1 MQLKL
6 DITAKGLILISIPII
21 SELLLVFVLVVLV
34 NRADA
39 IALAEHRKKAFV
51 MEMHEVGLQ
60 VYEELNVLIAY
71 YTSRQPKLL
80 ERFSEIDQSI
90 LARLQ
95 NIETNLSLASDQKS
109 LALRKSFR
117 VSAENLIKEI
127 RECRNNLLVSTDN
140 PAGANWLGLADD
152 TRASAAKFLKASDA
166 LMLLQTRS
174 DGASKE
180 DQVQNARDLV
190 RYALMVSVC
199 VNIVMALYLTLFFS
213 RNISLRVNWICEN
226 IKCIPA
232 GAEMK
237 HQLDGFDELAVIDQF
252 VHTVDQQLK
261 EKDDQRNAILSMVGH
276 DLRSPLSAAQMT
288 LQVMENGGYGEVSD
302 TAQKRLRSTV
312 AVLDTLTRMIRDLL
326 DTETLRAGKFD
337 LHLAKVDLKEVC
349 EQARVALLPLAESR
363 RLTIETKCESVEG
376 NFDGDRIL
384 QVLNNLIGNA
394 VKFSPPQ
401 SVITISLVK
410 EGNNALLKIADQ
422 GPGISPEE
430 INKVF
435 ERYYQTGTGKR
446 IVGSM
451 GLGLHICKEIVTKHG
466 GEIGV
471 ESEQDKGTCFW
482 IKLPL

>member
-1 MQLKL
+1 
-6 DITAKGLILISIPII
+6 
-21 SELLLVFVLVVLV
+21 
-34 NRADA
+34 
-39 IALAEHRKKAFV
+39 
-51 MEMHEVGLQ
+51 
-60 VYEELNVLIAY
+60 
-71 YTSRQPKLL
+71 
-80 ERFSEIDQSI
+80 
-90 LARLQ
+90 
-95 NIETNLSLASDQKS
+95 
-109 LALRKSFR
+109 
-117 VSAENLIKEI
+117 
-127 RECRNNLLVSTDN
+127 
-140 PAGANWLGLADD
+140 
-152 TRASAAKFLKASDA
+152 
-166 LMLLQTRS
+166 
-174 DGASKE
+174 
-180 DQVQNARDLV
+180 
-190 RYALMVSVC
+190 
-199 VNIVMALYLTLFFS
+199 
-213 RNISLRVNWICEN
+213 
-226 IKCIPA
+226 
-232 GAEMK
+232 MK

-326 DTETLRAGKFD
+326 DTENLRAGKFD
-337 LHLAKVDLKEVC
+337 IHLAKVDLKEVC

-363 RLTIETKCESVEG
+363 RLTIETRCENVEG